1 MTDGQKTKEVNRSM
15 LKFGKQIVR
24 SRYLILILAFLLL
37 IPSVIGFLN
46 TRINYDILY
55 YLPDDIETM
64 QGQDILLNDFGK
76 GAYGIFV
83 CDGLTTKEQ
92 IDMREKV
99 LAVDHVA
106 DVISYSSLTDGQIPV
121 EMMPESVQ
129 DVFMSEDGTGCLM
142 FIFFDS
148 TSSSDET
155 MDAIEQIR
163 GIAGKQCLL
172 SSMAAVVTDT
182 KNLVM
187 EQTPVY
193 TVIAVAL
200 ALVVLFVM
208 TDSFVVPLIFLADI
222 GISII
227 YNLGT
232 NVVKGE
238 ISFITMALVAI
249 LQLAVTMDYSIFL
262 YNSYIEQKGRFEDK
276 KEAMA
281 NAIAATVTS
290 VTGSSLTTIAGFL
303 AMCFMTFTLGLDMGV
318 VMAKGVV
325 LGVICCVT
333 VLPSLIL
340 LCDKAIEKTRHRTLN
355 FKGDILSK
363 FISKRYAVTAV
374 LLLLLWIPAVF
385 GYSRLNVYYKLDS
398 SLPSSLE
405 SVQANEALE
414 NGYDISSVSM
424 ILVDSDMS
432 SKDTRE
438 MIGEIREV
446 QGVNFA
452 LGLDSVVG
460 SLIPDE
466 IIPSEVTSKLESG
479 DYKLIVVSSAYQVA
493 TDEINSQCAEI
504 QDIIKRYDPSSMLVG
519 EAPATKDLIEIT
531 DRDFKIVSMVSI
543 AAIFLLILFVLKS
556 VSLPVILVSVVELA
570 IYINMSISYYTG
582 STLPFIASICVG
594 TIQLGATIDYAILLT
609 NRYKTERIAGASS
622 KEAVANAV
630 KTSIHSVFSSALG
643 FFAATVGVAVYSDI
657 DLISS
662 ICLLLSRGAVLSM
675 AIVLTLLPSMLLIFD
690 GLIIRT
696 TWDMK
701 SCIRKKEVH
710 KKCYQ

>member
-1 MTDGQKTKEVNRSM
+1 M
-15 LKFGKQIVR
+15 
-24 SRYLILILAFLLL
+24 RYVILVLALVLL

-64 QGQDILLNDFGK
+64 QGQDVLLNDFGK

-83 CDGLTTKEQ
+83 CDGLTSKEQ
-92 IDMREKV
+92 IDLRNEIIE
-99 LAVDHVA
+99 VDHVA
-106 DVISYSSLTDGQIPV
+106 DVINYDSITEGQIPIEV
-121 EMMPESVQ
+121 MPDSIRNVFESK
-129 DVFMSEDGTGCLM
+129 DGRGSLM
-142 FIFFDS
+142 FIFFDT
-148 TSSSDET
+148 TSSADET
-155 MDAIEQIR
+155 MDAIETIR
-163 GIAGKQCLL
+163 GIAGRRCLL

-187 EQTPVY
+187 EQTPIY
-193 TVIAVAL
+193 TMIAVAL
-200 ALVVLFVM
+200 ALVVLFLM
-208 TDSFVVPLIFLADI
+208 TDSFLVPVIFLVDI

-232 NVVKGE
+232 NVFKGE

-262 YNSYIEQKGRFEDK
+262 YNSYMEQKTHYSDN

-281 NAIAATVTS
+281 NAIAATITS

-340 LCDKAIEKTRHRTLN
+340 LCDKAITKTHHKALT
-355 FKGDILSK
+355 FSGSFLSK
-363 FISKRYAVTAV
+363 FIDKTYVVTAV
-374 LLLLLWIPAVF
+374 LLILLLVPAVY
-385 GYSRLNVYYKLDS
+385 GYNRINVYYKLDS
-398 SLPSSLE
+398 SLPQSLE

-414 NGYDISSVSM
+414 NNYEVSSVSM
-424 ILVDSDMS
+424 VLVDSGMS
-432 SKDTRE
+432 SRQTE
-438 MIGEIREV
+438 QMIEELSDV
-446 QGVNFA
+446 EGVNFA
-452 LGLDSVVG
+452 VGLDSVVG
-460 SLIPDE
+460 PLVPSDMIPG
-466 IIPSEVTSKLESG
+466 EVRSKLES
-479 DYKLIVVSSAYQVA
+479 DRYKLILVSSAYQVA
-493 TDEINSQCAEI
+493 TDEINQQCAQI
-504 QDIIKRYDPSSMLVG
+504 SAIIKRYDPESMLVG

-531 DRDFKIVSMVSI
+531 DHDFKVVSLVSI
-543 AAIFLLILFVLKS
+543 AAIFILILLVLKS
-556 VSLPVILVSVVELA
+556 ATLPLILVSVVELA

-609 NRYKTERIAGASS
+609 NRYKTERIAGSS
-622 KEAVANAV
+622 RKAAVATAV
-630 KTSIHSVFSSALG
+630 KTSVASVFSSALG
-643 FFAATVGVAVYSDI
+643 FFAATIGVAVYSDI

-662 ICLLLSRGAVLSM
+662 ICLLLSRGALLSM
-675 AIVLTLLPSMLLIFD
+675 VIVLTLLPSLLLIFD
-690 GLIIRT
+690 GVIIRT
-696 TWDMK
+696 TVGMRG
-701 SCIRKKEVH
+701 CIEKNHHRHNKAGNPAASVS
-710 KKCYQ
+710 

>member
-1 MTDGQKTKEVNRSM
+1 M

-64 QGQDILLNDFGK
+64 QGQDVLLNDFGK

-163 GIAGKQCLL
+163 SIAGRQCLL

-262 YNSYIEQKGRFEDK
+262 YNSYIEQKGLFEDK

-281 NAIAATVTS
+281 NAIAATITS

-355 FKGDILSK
+355 FKGELLSR
-363 FISKRYAVTAV
+363 FITRRYAVTAV

-438 MIGEIREV
+438 MIEEIREV

-466 IIPSEVTSKLESG
+466 IIPSDVTSRLESG
-479 DYKLIVVSSAYQVA
+479 DYKLIVISSAYQVA

-675 AIVLTLLPSMLLIFD
+675 VIVLTLLPSMLLIFD

>member
-1 MTDGQKTKEVNRSM
+1 M
-15 LKFGKQIVR
+15 LSFGKQIVR
-24 SRYLILILAFLLL
+24 SRFVILIVAVLLL

-64 QGQDILLNDFGK
+64 QGQDVLLNDFGK

-83 CDGLTTKEQ
+83 CDGLSVSEQ
-92 IDMREKV
+92 IDMQER
-99 LAVDHVA
+99 LSSVDHVA
-106 DVISYSSLTDGQIPV
+106 DVICYNSLTQGQIPI
-121 EMMPESVQ
+121 EMMPDSVQ
-129 DVFMSEDGTGCLM
+129 DVFMSEDGKGCLM
-142 FIFFDS
+142 FIFFDT
-148 TSSSDET
+148 TSSADET
-155 MDAIEQIR
+155 MTAIGQIR
-163 GIAGKQCLL
+163 NIAGTRCLL

-182 KNLVM
+182 KDLVA

-193 TVIAVAL
+193 TLIAVILAL
-200 ALVVLFVM
+200 AVLFLM
-208 TDSFVVPLIFLADI
+208 TDSFLVPVIFLVDI

-232 NVVKGE
+232 NIIKGE

-262 YNSYIEQKGRFEDK
+262 YNSYMEKKNEFSDN

-281 NAIAATVTS
+281 NAIASTITS

-303 AMCFMTFTLGLDMGV
+303 AMCFMTFTLGLDMGL

-340 LCDKAIEKTRHRTLN
+340 LFDKAITKTRHRTLSVHGGKLAEFLN
-355 FKGDILSK
+355 R
-363 FISKRYAVTAV
+363 RYAVTAV
-374 LLLLLWIPAVF
+374 LLLLLWIPAVI
-385 GYSRLNVYYKLDS
+385 GYSKLNVYYKLDS
-398 SLPSSLE
+398 SLPSDLQ

-414 NGYDISSVSM
+414 NNYDISSVSM
-424 ILVDSDMS
+424 ILVDSGLDS
-432 SKDTRE
+432 RSTRQ
-438 MIGEIREV
+438 MLDEIENV
-446 QGVNFA
+446 EGVNFA

-460 SLIPDE
+460 SLVPDE
-466 IIPSEVTSKLESG
+466 IIPSEMTSKLQS
-479 DYKLIVVSSAYQVA
+479 DNYKLIVVSSSYQVA
-493 TDEINSQCAEI
+493 TDEINAQCDQI
-504 QDIIKRYDPSSMLVG
+504 SGIIKKYDPSSMLVG
-519 EAPATKDLIEIT
+519 EAPATKDLISIT

-543 AAIFLLILFVLKS
+543 AAIFLLILLVLKS
-556 VSLPVILVSVVELA
+556 FTLPVILVSVVELA

-609 NRYKTERIAGASS
+609 NRYKTERIAGADR
-622 KEAVANAV
+622 KEAVSKAV
-630 KTSIHSVFSSALG
+630 KTSVNSVISSAIG
-643 FFAATVGVAVYSDI
+643 FFAATIGVAVYSDI

-662 ICLLLSRGAVLSM
+662 ICLLLSRGALLSM
-675 AIVLTLLPSMLLIFD
+675 VIVLTLLPSMLLIFD
-690 GLIIRT
+690 GLIVRT

-701 SCIRKKEVH
+701 NCVDNTKHGKHVNNTGKPASELT
-710 KKCYQ
+710 

>member
-1 MTDGQKTKEVNRSM
+1 M

-64 QGQDILLNDFGK
+64 QGQDVLLNDFGK

-163 GIAGKQCLL
+163 SIAGRQCLL

-262 YNSYIEQKGRFEDK
+262 YNSYIEQKGLFEDK

-281 NAIAATVTS
+281 NAIAATITS

-355 FKGDILSK
+355 FKGELLSR
-363 FISKRYAVTAV
+363 FITRRYAVTAV

-438 MIGEIREV
+438 MIEEIREV

-466 IIPSEVTSKLESG
+466 IIPSDVTSRLESG
-479 DYKLIVVSSAYQVA
+479 DYKLIVISSAYQVA

-675 AIVLTLLPSMLLIFD
+675 VIVLTLLPSMLLIFD

-701 SCIRKKEVH
+701 SCIRKKEVQ

>member
-1 MTDGQKTKEVNRSM
+1 M

-64 QGQDILLNDFGK
+64 QGQDVLLNDFGK

-163 GIAGKQCLL
+163 NIAGKQCLL

-340 LCDKAIEKTRHRTLN
+340 LCDKAIEKTRHKTLN